1 MNDRDRGRRLARRI
15 TVGLGTASVLG
26 VGAVAVVAQAGS
38 VAPAG
43 PIQDTSR
50 ADPVN
55 SAPASRSQDSTGI
68 TAGDG
73 SRASDAGS
81 GGS

>member
-1 MNDRDRGRRLARRI
+1 MNERDRGRRLARRI
-15 TVGLGTASVLG
+15 TVGLGAASLLG
-26 VGAVAVVAQAGS
+26 VGAVAAVAQAGTD
-38 VAPAG
+38 APAG
-43 PIQDTSR
+43 PVQDTSR
-50 ADPVN
+50 GNPV
-55 SAPASRSQDSTGI
+55 SPAPGGTSQDSTGI